1 MAAADPEDD
10 GRHKHKLCGGGG
22 GGGQPGFAGLPLPA
36 PVIDEDRH
44 RAPDCQQAQH
54 HSKHHQQA
62 GAALLQSKTV
72 AVAKLPQVIC
82 LRHIEYQQEEAAER
96 DRRSCCVQG
105 VDVIASV
112 SPACSLT
119 PEEGRGAQQRGGGTK
134 TPKTAPGST
143 AGAYGGG
150 QAEWA
155 TADDE
160 GAPAVGRPE
169 VWPAHCR
176 VDPDQPPKP
185 AHGTHVWRRAV
196 SDVTHG
202 RC

>member
-10 GRHKHKLCGGGG
+10 GRHKDKLRGGGG

-143 AGAYGGG
+143 AGAYPGPRAAGRQSGLPLMTRGRKPSGVQRYGPRTAASIQISHPNLHTGHMFGG
-150 QAEWA
+150 ARSA
-155 TADDE
+155 M
-160 GAPAVGRPE
+160 
-169 VWPAHCR
+169 
-176 VDPDQPPKP
+176 
-185 AHGTHVWRRAV
+185 
-196 SDVTHG
+196 
-202 RC
+202 